1 MKQSDLDIL
10 AHVVVDPDAWYAHAL
25 ATFGEEEAEKMLVA
39 KVASW
44 KPAYDTDKLSPE
56 YKTRADKE
64 AIIEAERLVEQNKH
78 KPVDPWNALITEL
91 TQRIEALEA
100 K

>member
-1 MKQSDLDIL
+1 MDAQQREVL
-10 AHVVVDPDAWYAHAL
+10 AHVVVDPDGWYDHVV
-25 ATFGEEEAEKMLVA
+25 ATFGEEEAAKMLA
-39 KVASW
+39 TKVARWQS
-44 KPAYDTDKLSPE
+44 AYNTDKAKPD

-64 AIIEAERLVEQNKH
+64 AIIEAERLVEESKP
-78 KPVDPWNALITEL
+78 KPVDPRDTLITEL